1 MENICEEDVAPVEK
15 SLYADQACDTVRTL
29 VAVFKPQAATLSS
42 QLGKEAQK
50 CSTIYGT
57 VLLTSVGIGA
67 GSGSATFSRIRIRKI
82 SFQIHNTA
90 DYIPY
95 PSVCI

>member
-50 CSTIYGT
+50 YTTIQYMVACCLP
-57 VLLTSVGIGA
+57 VLGSDPDRGS
-67 GSGSATFSRIRIRKI
+67 SGSEMNFK
-82 SFQIHNTA
+82 
-90 DYIPY
+90 
-95 PSVCI
+95 

>member
-1 MENICEEDVAPVEK
+1 VENICEEDVAPVEK

-29 VAVFKPQAATLSS
+29 VAVFKPHAATLSS

-50 CSTIYGT
+50 YLTTGIYGT
-57 VLLTSVGIGA
+57 VLRTSVGI

>member
-1 MENICEEDVAPVEK
+1 VENICEEDVAPVEK

-50 CSTIYGT
+50 YLTIYST
-57 VLLTSVGIGA
+57 VPVLLTSVGIG
-67 GSGSATFSRIRIRKI
+67 SGSETFIRIRIRKI
-82 SFQIHNTA
+82 FHIHNTA
-90 DYIPY
+90 DYIPF